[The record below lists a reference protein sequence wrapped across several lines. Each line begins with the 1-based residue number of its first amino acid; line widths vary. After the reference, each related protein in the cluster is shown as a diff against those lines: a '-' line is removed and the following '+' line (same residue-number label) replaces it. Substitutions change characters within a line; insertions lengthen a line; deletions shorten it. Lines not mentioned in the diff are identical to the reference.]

1 MNEAKAQARDE
12 LIANRDEVIEQL
24 QGEWAIDKDI
34 KSVNRKAI
42 RLGVMLFVAG
52 TLVTIILFFFVYLTA
67 QGQEKANMQ
76 GGLIE
81 LVFMLLGLM
90 WFFGGL
96 VYAGVHIN
104 GWWHRKLNPI
114 EVDGHKLVWNK
125 KKGFVPER
133 VSLLGLQ
140 QVVSPGG
147 NDFVFAPMESVFV
160 KLLAKLMGSSGG
172 TIGACMLISH
182 GEHNTPK
189 ISSAMFVEG
198 NRLIQLLVEVA
209 AINTKLNEL
218 DKPKA

>member
-1 MNEAKAQARDE
+1 MSKAKAQTREELITKRDE
-12 LIANRDEVIEQL
+12 IIEQL

-42 RLGVMLFVAG
+42 RLGGMLFVAG
-52 TLVTIILFFFVYLTA
+52 TLVTIMFVFFAYLTA

-81 LVFMLLGLM
+81 LVFMLLGFM

-140 QVVSPGG
+140 QVVIPGG
-147 NDFVFAPMESVFV
+147 NDFVFAPMESVFIF
-160 KLLAKLMGSSGG
+160 LWEKLMGSSGG
-172 TIGACMLISH
+172 TIGACMLLSP

-198 NRLIQLLVEVA
+198 NRLVQLLVEVA
-209 AINTKLNEL
+209 VINTKLKEL